1 MRIDAGRAARRFVFA
16 AWLVAVWVLL
26 WGGVT
31 LANVVGGILVAGLLL
46 VLVPRPSLAEA
57 DDEHADRLQIR
68 PVAVAS
74 LAGWFAWKLVTANV
88 KVAIEAL
95 RPAGRSRIRTA
106 IVAVE
111 LPGCP
116 PGIVTLVANIITL
129 TPGTLTMEVEAGEP
143 VLYVHELTYT
153 TREAVRSD
161 VYEVEGRVV
170 RAFGSANAR
179 RAAAGRVAALP
190 APPEGGAS

>member
-1 MRIDAGRAARRFVFA
+1 MRFDAGRTARRFVFA
-16 AWLVAVWVLL
+16 AWLVLVWVLL

-31 LANVVGGILVAGLLL
+31 LANVLGGIVVAGFLLL
-46 VLVPRPSLAEA
+46 LVPRPTLTE
-57 DDEHADRLQIR
+57 DVEGDGDRLQIR

-74 LAGWFAWKLVTANV
+74 LAGWFLWKLVTANV

-95 RPAGRSRIRTA
+95 RPEGRSRIRTA

-129 TPGTLTMEVEAGEP
+129 TPGTLTMEIEAGEP

-179 RAAAGRVAALP
+179 RAAASRVVALP
-190 APPEGGAS
+190 AEPEGSAS

>member
-1 MRIDAGRAARRFVFA
+1 VRLDVGRTVRRCAFA
-16 AWLVAVWVLL
+16 AWLVAAWVLL
-26 WGGVT
+26 WGGIT
-31 LANVVGGILVAGLLL
+31 LANVVGGVVVAGLLL
-46 VLVPRPSLAEA
+46 ALVPRPSLAEA
-57 DDEHADRLQIR
+57 DDEHDDRLQIR

-74 LAGWFAWKLVTANV
+74 LAAWFAWKLVTANV

-129 TPGTLTMEVEAGEP
+129 TPGTLTMEIDADEP
-143 VLYVHELTYT
+143 VLYVHELTFT

-161 VYEVEGRVV
+161 VYEVERRVV
-170 RAFGSANAR
+170 RAFGSASAR
-179 RAAAGRVAALP
+179 RAAAGRVAAVP
-190 APPEGGAS
+190 SEPEGSAS

>member
-1 MRIDAGRAARRFVFA
+1 MRVDASRIARRCAFA
-16 AWLVAVWVLL
+16 AWLVVVWVLL

-31 LANVVGGILVAGLLL
+31 LANVVGGVVVAGVLL
-46 VLVPRPSLAEA
+46 VLIPRPALSEV
-57 DDEHADRLQIR
+57 DDEPDDQLQLR

-74 LAGWFAWKLVTANV
+74 LAGWFAWKLAAANV
-88 KVAIEAL
+88 TVAIEAL
-95 RPAGRSRIRTA
+95 RPQDRSRIRTA

-129 TPGTLTMEVEAGEP
+129 TPGTLTMEIEADEP
-143 VLYVHELTYT
+143 VLYVHELTFT

-161 VYEVEGRVV
+161 VYEVERRVV

-179 RAAAGRVAALP
+179 RAAAGRVVALP
-190 APPEGGAS
+190 SEPEGSAS